1 MELFPKLPLFLF
13 ILISIPAFITYIFTP
28 FFHLSY
34 NFRARPVDPR
44 VMSKLNVGVMR
55 PQHKEPTKI
64 VEFNLESEKRFQ
76 EREAHKKHEEVEE
89 TYEFHARP
97 VNTKMLEGPIVSH
110 VLDL

>member
-1 MELFPKLPLFLF
+1 
-13 ILISIPAFITYIFTP
+13 
-28 FFHLSY
+28 
-34 NFRARPVDPR
+34 
-44 VMSKLNVGVMR
+44 MSQLNVGVMR

-110 VLDL
+110 ALDIPDVVLGIRKRLH